1 MFEIEL
7 KASLTN
13 RKEVEE
19 KISQF
24 ANISEKTE
32 KATSTG
38 RNLA

>member
-7 KASLTN
+7 KARLTN

-24 ANISEKTE
+24 AEYLGKTE
-32 KATSTG
+32 ELTRMT
-38 RNLA
+38 